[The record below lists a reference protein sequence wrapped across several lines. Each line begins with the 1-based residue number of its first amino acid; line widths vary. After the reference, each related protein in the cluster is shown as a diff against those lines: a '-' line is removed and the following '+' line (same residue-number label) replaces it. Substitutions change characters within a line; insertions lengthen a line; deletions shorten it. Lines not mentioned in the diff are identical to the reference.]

1 MSNVIAERE
10 GEREELILLGTHYDT
25 KSIPGVRFL
34 GANDGASGTAVLLEL
49 ARELAARPLPFG
61 VWLVFFDGE
70 ESFGAN
76 ITGVDG
82 LYGSRALADA
92 MQADGSFERIA
103 ALVVVDMV
111 ADRDL
116 NLAVDLN
123 SSPMLRRMLREASEA
138 LALESIIDPG
148 VTIRLVDDHIPFR
161 RRGLS
166 AALAV
171 IDFRY
176 GGGGAPGA
184 YWHTAEDDVD
194 KVSAESLNSVGRLL
208 VETLQRVER
217 GLIEAERARNG

>member
-70 ESFGAN
+70 ESFGEN
-76 ITGVDG
+76 ITAVDG

-103 ALVVVDMV
+103 ALIVVDMV
-111 ADRDL
+111 ADLDL

-123 SSPMLRRMLREASEA
+123 SSPMLRRMLRAASEA
-138 LALESIIDPG
+138 LALESIIDAG
-148 VTIRLVDDHIPFR
+148 VTIRLVDDHTPFR